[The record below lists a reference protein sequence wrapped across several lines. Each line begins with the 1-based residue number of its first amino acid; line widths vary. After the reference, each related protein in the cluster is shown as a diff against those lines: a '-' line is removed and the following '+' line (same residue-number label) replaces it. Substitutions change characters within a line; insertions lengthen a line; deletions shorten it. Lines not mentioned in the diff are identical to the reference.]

1 MKGFAKN
8 TTSPN
13 SVQQGWLAVK
23 VKPELQRLLLENGC
37 FRQDGLSHSLLP
49 TLQLHG
55 LVSLCVQNA
64 NGVLL
69 CELPRWLLGCD
80 GLGPE
85 HGDYGGLNVLH
96 TLQEDGHRWRC
107 GPKREGLLPLVCA
120 CTSVNMC
127 VCARVCV
134 CAPPKGRP
142 QLPPRGGP
150 PLYAHPR
157 QRVRLQIWFPSSPN
171 RQQGWGRLS
180 GILIVL
186 LHVAGLHEC
195 GGRREQPGAM
205 WGMRGSRRSGAPWAL
220 GLCWGGG

>member
-107 GPKREGLLPLVCA
+107 GPKREGLLPLECA

-127 VCARVCV
+127 VCARAYV
-134 CAPPKGRP
+134 CA
-142 QLPPRGGP
+142 
-150 PLYAHPR
+150 
-157 QRVRLQIWFPSSPN
+157 RLQRQGPSSHL
-171 RQQGWGRLS
+171 G
-180 GILIVL
+180 
-186 LHVAGLHEC
+186 AGLLSMHIHASAC
-195 GGRREQPGAM
+195 GCKSGSHLLPI
-205 WGMRGSRRSGAPWAL
+205 GSRA
-220 GLCWGGG
+220 GGD